1 MLRADSKQSVSR
13 SHYCDLAENRSQNLT
28 INETDRL
35 NQPGGG
41 NANSPIDFHVLPL
54 FTLHF
59 QSDGVLPA
67 SRSTHKALKALSS
80 CAHAYTCACVPQ
92 HLYMTLGI

>member
-13 SHYCDLAENRSQNLT
+13 SHYCDFAENRFQNLT
-28 INETDRL
+28 INETGRL

-54 FTLHF
+54 FTLHI
-59 QSDGVLPA
+59 QSDGMLPA
-67 SRSTHKALKALSS
+67 SRSTHKVLKALSS
-80 CAHAYTCACVPQ
+80 CTHASTWACVPQ
-92 HLYMTLGI
+92 SMVMTLRV